1 MKTSASL
8 PLVLAA
14 LWIAGS
20 RPIPAAETQL
30 PASLRPCMQQQDAT
44 QRLQCFDREAAK
56 LAGTPAVASVPA
68 PAPPVPAVPPARAA
82 VSPAPPTVASAVTP
96 APAAGLGA
104 EQVQRNTKRDPAAP
118 EENLTATIT
127 ALRNQTG
134 GAQVISLD
142 NDQVWRQ
149 AEAGPGGPLKVGD
162 VVQISKGAM
171 GFYRLK
177 SDAAGPG
184 RWTRVMR
191 VR

>member
-1 MKTSASL
+1 LKISAPLS
-8 PLVLAA
+8 LVLAA

-30 PASLRPCMQQQDAT
+30 PASLRPCMQQLDAT

-56 LAGTPAVASVPA
+56 LAGTPAVAVVPA
-68 PAPPVPAVPPARAA
+68 PAPVPAVPPARAA
-82 VSPAPPTVASAVTP
+82 VSPAAPTVAPAVTP
-96 APAAGLGA
+96 APVAGLGA
-104 EQVQRNTKRDPAAP
+104 EQVQRNTKRDPTAP

-149 AEAGPGGPLKVGD
+149 SEAGPGAPLKVGD
-162 VVQISKGAM
+162 VVQISRGAM

-177 SDAAGPG
+177 ADAFGPG